1 MALLP
6 QDRQSQVMLL
16 ITIGMLALGYTF
28 WNYWATPTGQEI
40 ETAQAEI
47 KSMEAVIAQ
56 AKSDLASGT
65 VEDLRRKVEEYTAL
79 LSVMRRLV
87 PEKNEVPA
95 LIDDISTKAKVR
107 GVTIG
112 RIEPQ
117 AVEAG
122 PPFDTYR
129 YRLEIIGD
137 YDQLG
142 EVLSDNASPPRI
154 ILPQD
159 GVPKAAAPQ
168 GQKPLGGTPGA
179 PVQAPC
185 GIRPL
190 LSDLRLVGI
199 YYDGRYPARSVAVLR
214 DVTNSK
220 VYRVKPGNIIG
231 RLKATTIRPR
241 EIVFTVQEFGFE
253 RQESLQLAKQEVT
266 P

>member
-16 ITIGMLALGYTF
+16 ITIGMLALGYAF

-40 ETAQAEI
+40 ESTQTEI
-47 KSMEAVIAQ
+47 RSMEAVIAQ

-95 LIDDISTKAKVR
+95 LIDDISTKAKLR

-112 RIEPQ
+112 RIEPL

-122 PPFDTYR
+122 SPFDTYK
-129 YRLEIIGD
+129 YRLEIIGH

-142 EVLSDNASPPRI
+142 EFLSDIASLSRI
-154 ILPQD
+154 IVPQD
-159 GVPKAAAPQ
+159 VILKPAQQQAQHFLSDTLGALLEAQFAIRTFVKAAAPPPAPA
-168 GQKPLGGTPGA
+168 GKKPAARPAAEPGGG
-179 PVQAPC
+179 
-185 GIRPL
+185 
-190 LSDLRLVGI
+190 
-199 YYDGRYPARSVAVLR
+199 GR
-214 DVTNSK
+214 
-220 VYRVKPGNIIG
+220 
-231 RLKATTIRPR
+231 
-241 EIVFTVQEFGFE
+241 E
-253 RQESLQLAKQEVT
+253 
-266 P
+266 

>member
-28 WNYWATPTGQEI
+28 WTYWATPTGQEI

-65 VEDLRRKVEEYTAL
+65 VEDLRRKVEEYSAL
-79 LSVMRRLV
+79 LGVMRRLV

-117 AVEAG
+117 PVEAG
-122 PPFDTYR
+122 PPVHTDR
-129 YRLEIIGD
+129 HPLQIIRHHH
-137 YDQLG
+137 
-142 EVLSDNASPPRI
+142 PPG
-154 ILPQD
+154 
-159 GVPKAAAPQ
+159 GVP
-168 GQKPLGGTPGA
+168 
-179 PVQAPC
+179 
-185 GIRPL
+185 
-190 LSDLRLVGI
+190 SH
-199 YYDGRYPARSVAVLR
+199 
-214 DVTNSK
+214 
-220 VYRVKPGNIIG
+220 
-231 RLKATTIRPR
+231 
-241 EIVFTVQEFGFE
+241 
-253 RQESLQLAKQEVT
+253 
-266 P
+266 